1 MPSSP
6 RIWPNLS
13 CLLAGIVF
21 GFPLIHAPLNH
32 PVSRMA
38 SANPAYRELSQNA
51 FMVMSNRLE
60 LNRGRLVRYTD
71 AAGQLQITR
80 VHGLPGDQIGFTGQ
94 TLAVNAQ
101 PVADYPRLR
110 MAQGS
115 LIVPQDAVFCF
126 PDIAADAGGKERN
139 LQQYLI
145 PAHTLNG
152 SVLYVLNNDSTVA
165 ANPEFF
171 GYGYGL
177 LLAYLIVFLA
187 LARNKDRLHR
197 AVYYP
202 VRWVVGLNLLVWSFL
217 AVYGIYAGLSG
228 IVPSIYFIFLSALA
242 YLGLSAAAASA
253 SALAVAL
260 FALLAVFADKPITLG
275 RTGPNS

>member
-1 MPSSP
+1 MLTSL
-6 RIWPNLS
+6 RVWPNLL
-13 CLLAGIVF
+13 CLVAGIVF

-51 FMVMSNRLE
+51 FMVMSNRIE
-60 LNRGRLVRYTD
+60 LSRGRLVRYTD
-71 AAGQLQITR
+71 SAGQLQITR
-80 VHGLPGDQIGFTGQ
+80 IQGMTGDQVGFAGQ
-94 TLAVNAQ
+94 ILAVNAK

-126 PDIAADAGGKERN
+126 PDIAADAGGNQRN
-139 LQQYLI
+139 LQQYLS
-145 PAHTLNG
+145 PANALNG
-152 SVLYVLNNDSTVA
+152 SVLYVLNNDSTAA

-177 LLAYLIVFLA
+177 LLAYLILFLA
-187 LARNKDRLHR
+187 WARNRDRLYP

-202 VRWVVGLNLLVWSFL
+202 VRWVVGLNLLVWTFL
-217 AVYGIYAGLSG
+217 AVYGIYVGRSG
-228 IVPSIYFIFLSALA
+228 IVPSIYFICLSALA
-242 YLGLSAAAASA
+242 YLGLSAVAAST

-260 FALLAVFADKPITLG
+260 FALLAVFADKPILG
-275 RTGPNS
+275 QAGPNS

>member
-1 MPSSP
+1 MLTSL
-6 RIWPNLS
+6 RIWPNLL

-51 FMVMSNRLE
+51 FMVMSNRIE
-60 LNRGRLVRYTD
+60 LSRGRLVRYTD

-80 VHGLPGDQIGFTGQ
+80 IQGMPGDQVGFAGQ
-94 TLAVNAQ
+94 TLTVNAQ
-101 PVADYPRLR
+101 PVAVYPQLR

-126 PDIAADAGGKERN
+126 PDIAADIGGNERN

-145 PAHTLNG
+145 PANVLDG
-152 SVLYVLNNDSTVA
+152 SVLYVLNNNSTAA

-187 LARNKDRLHR
+187 LARNKDRLHP

-202 VRWVVGLNLLVWSFL
+202 VRWVVGLNLLVWVLL
-217 AVYGIYAGLSG
+217 AGYGIYVGLSG

-242 YLGLSAAAASA
+242 YLGLSAVAAST
-253 SALAVAL
+253 SALAVGL
-260 FALLAVFADKPITLG
+260 LALLVIFADKPILG
-275 RTGPNS
+275 QAGPNS